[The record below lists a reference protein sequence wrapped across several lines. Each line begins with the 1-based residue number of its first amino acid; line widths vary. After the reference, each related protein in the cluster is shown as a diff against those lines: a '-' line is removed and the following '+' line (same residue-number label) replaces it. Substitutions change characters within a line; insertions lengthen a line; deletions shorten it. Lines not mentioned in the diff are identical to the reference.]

1 MRVLTNVLV
10 ILAALGLL
18 MGLAIRLLKGGFL
31 ADPIF
36 FWRGSMALLVFSIAL
51 MLNQIRAKP

>member
-1 MRVLTNVLV
+1 MRTLTNVLV

-51 MLNQIRAKP
+51 MVNQIRNK

>member
-1 MRVLTNVLV
+1 MRALSNILV

-18 MGLAIRLLKGGFL
+18 IGLAIRVLKGGFL
-31 ADPIF
+31 VDPIF

-51 MLNQIRAKP
+51 MLNQIRAK